1 MKEVSFMKNINQKF
15 LIKIGGI
22 CLFSTLILN
31 CGYTFAPQGEYI
43 DKRITTVYVQPFVN
57 KTSQAELENYVRT
70 AFIDQ
75 FILSVRFKIVQ
86 NVESADAIITGSVV
100 NLKTTP
106 LSYRSNTLVAEERA
120 IMILAINFYE
130 KESGKTIW
138 STKKITGQVDY
149 KMENNI
155 NIFPATRKNAY
166 TKLAN
171 DTAEKAFN
179 MMMSGF

>member
-1 MKEVSFMKNINQKF
+1 MRKQTRRF
-15 LIKIGGI
+15 LIKTGVI
-22 CLFSTLILN
+22 CLFFMLIIS

-43 DKRITTVYVQPFVN
+43 DKRITTVYVQAFVN

-75 FILSVRFKIVQ
+75 FILSNRFKIVQ
-86 NVESADAIITGSVV
+86 NVESADAIIQGSVL
-100 NLKTTP
+100 NINTSP
-106 LSYRSNTLVAEERA
+106 LSYRLNTLVAEERA
-120 IMILAINFYE
+120 TMVLEINFRE

-138 STKKITGQVDY
+138 SSKNLTGQVDY
-149 KMENNI
+149 KMVDNI
-155 NIFPATRKNAY
+155 NMFPATRKDAFI
-166 TKLAN
+166 KLSN

>member
-1 MKEVSFMKNINQKF
+1 MRKQNRKLFIGT
-15 LIKIGGI
+15 GGI
-22 CLFSTLILN
+22 CLFFTLIIS

-43 DKRITTVYVQPFVN
+43 DKRITTVYVQAFAN

-75 FILSVRFKIVQ
+75 FILSNRFKIVQ
-86 NVESADAIITGSVV
+86 NVESADAIIQGSVL
-100 NLKTTP
+100 NINTSP
-106 LSYRSNTLVAEERA
+106 LSYRVNTLVAEERA
-120 IMILAINFYE
+120 TMVLEINFRE

-138 STKKITGQVDY
+138 SSKNLTGKVEY
-149 KMENNI
+149 KMVNNI
-155 NIFPATRKNAY
+155 NMFPATRKDAFI
-166 TKLAN
+166 KLSN

>member
-1 MKEVSFMKNINQKF
+1 MRKQNRRLF
-15 LIKIGGI
+15 IKTGVI
-22 CLFSTLILN
+22 CLFFALILS
-31 CGYTFAPQGEYI
+31 CGYVFAPQGEYI
-43 DKRITTVYVQPFVN
+43 DKRITTVYVQSFEN

-75 FILSVRFKIVQ
+75 FILSGRFKIVQ
-86 NVESADAIITGSVV
+86 NVESADAIIKGSVL
-100 NLKTTP
+100 NISTSP
-106 LSYRSNTLVAEERA
+106 LSYRANTLVAEERA
-120 IMILAINFYE
+120 TMTLEINFRE

-138 STKKITGQVDY
+138 SSKNVTGQVDY

-155 NIFPATRKNAY
+155 NMYPATRKNAFI
-166 TKLAN
+166 KLSN

>member
-1 MKEVSFMKNINQKF
+1 MRKQNRRF
-15 LIKIGGI
+15 LIKTGVI
-22 CLFSTLILN
+22 CIFYMLIIS

-43 DKRITTVYVQPFVN
+43 DRHITTVYVQAFGN

-75 FILSVRFKIVQ
+75 FILSNRFKIVQ
-86 NVESADAIITGSVV
+86 NLELADAIITGSV
-100 NLKTTP
+100 LDISTSA
-106 LSYRSNTLVAEERA
+106 LSYRANTLVAEERA
-120 IMILAINFYE
+120 TMILEINFRE

-138 STKKITGQVDY
+138 SSKSVTGQVDY
-149 KMENNI
+149 KMVNDI
-155 NIFPATRKNAY
+155 NMFPATRKDAY
-166 TKLAN
+166 VKLSN